1 MESNRARGT
10 FQQLRLATQRRLTW
24 RLYSLYYRIET
35 LKSRLEV
42 CWTSLLEYAQLI
54 MAAQLATDEQQLILA
69 EGATSVA
76 VPGPVAG
83 THLSYYKFHIFTSHR
98 FLWSASP
105 VNIIIDQALLPPA
118 TQAVP

>member
-42 CWTSLLEYAQLI
+42 CWASLLEYAQLI
-54 MAAQLATDEQQLILA
+54 MVVQLATDEQQLILA
-69 EGATSVA
+69 EGATSVED
-76 VPGPVAG
+76 PDPVAG
-83 THLSYYKFHIFTSHR
+83 MHLSCYKFHMFTSHR
-98 FLWSASP
+98 FFWSAFP
-105 VNIIIDQALLPPA
+105 VNIVIDQALLPPV